1 MLYST
6 IVQRNETGFNQMYL
20 AAREFEELNALEAI
34 IDCKFDKKKVEQT
47 LNLVRMYQAR
57 LNIESMDLVEFSN
70 NFIEEYATDHNECF
84 RIAEKLVRRIG
95 TTITGSMKIFR
106 KFCPVVRRKLD
117 SVGNI
122 VPTLDYS
129 RLTFRQYYGQMFGV
143 EVYIDLVKTLL
154 HELATFFYHLLS
166 VLALCKDMIRKEEEV
181 RGDYK
186 RLKSIFEKSCDELL
200 HNVRKV
206 NETFGQVQLISD
218 KELEERR
225 KNARPMSEWLAADY
239 HSHDKKWLM
248 REGYIRRLVSGHQFG
263 LDDIASALWA
273 RNPEWGRHVC
283 SLIPIFDTLGIP
295 FKKSKKA
302 REQKKKGT
310 FDAREMAYFLKYG
323 AVSYMSEDGK
333 TVIDEVNEKQLYL
346 YLQNKYLGDYCFPSW
361 QAVCGE
367 RRYCANEGIKMKE
380 MSDCFAGHVPHQE
393 TAMEISISKKKEL
406 PMRPANSI

>member
-1 MLYST
+1 
-6 IVQRNETGFNQMYL
+6 MYL

-34 IDCKFDKKKVEQT
+34 IACKFDKKKVEQT

-129 RLTFRQYYGQMFGV
+129 RLTFRQFYGQMFGV

-181 RGDYK
+181 RGDYE
-186 RLKSIFEKSCDELL
+186 RLKTIFEKSCDELL

-225 KNARPMSEWLAADY
+225 KNARPMSEWLVDDY
-239 HSHDKKWLM
+239 HAHNRQWLM
-248 REGYIRRLVSGHQFG
+248 REGYIRRLVSGRLFG
-263 LDDIASALWA
+263 LDDIASNLWA
-273 RNPEWGRHVC
+273 RNPEWGRHIC
-283 SLIPIFDTLGIP
+283 ALIPILDTLGIP

-302 REQKKKGT
+302 KEQKKKGT
-310 FDAREMAYFLKYG
+310 FNAREMAYLLKYS
-323 AVSYMSEDGK
+323 AVSYLGDDGK
-333 TVIDEVNEKQLYL
+333 TVVDEANERQFYN
-346 YLQNKYLGDYCFPSW
+346 YLQKNYRGDYCFPSW

-367 RRYCANEGIKMKE
+367 RKYCAEEGITMKE
-380 MSDCFAGHVPHQE
+380 MADCFAQLVPPQDSA
-393 TAMEISISKKKEL
+393 TEISIKS
-406 PMRPANSI
+406 PIRPAHSI

>member
-1 MLYST
+1 
-6 IVQRNETGFNQMYL
+6 MYM
-20 AAREFEELNALEAI
+20 AAREFEDLNALEAI
-34 IDCKFDKKKVEQT
+34 IACKFDKKKVEQT

-70 NFIEEYATDHNECF
+70 NFIEEYATDNNECF

-129 RLTFRQYYGQMFGV
+129 RLTFRQFYGQMFGV

-181 RGDYK
+181 RGDYE
-186 RLKSIFEKSCDELL
+186 RLKTIFEKSCDELL

-206 NETFGQVQLISD
+206 NETFGQVQLVSE

-225 KNARPMSEWLAADY
+225 KNARPMSEWLAVDY
-239 HSHDKKWLM
+239 HSHDRQWLM
-248 REGYIRRLVSGHQFG
+248 REGYIRRLVSGRQYG
-263 LDDIASALWA
+263 LDDEASNLWA

-283 SLIPIFDTLGIP
+283 FLISIFDTLGIP
-295 FKKSKKA
+295 FKNSKKA
-302 REQKKKGT
+302 KEQKKKGT

-333 TVIDEVNEKQLYL
+333 TVIDEVNEKQLYI
-346 YLQNKYLGDYCFPSW
+346 YLQKMYRGDYCFPTW

-367 RRYCANEGIKMKE
+367 RRYCANEGITMKE
-380 MSDCFAGHVPHQE
+380 MSDCFAKNVPHPDSA
-393 TAMEISISKKKEL
+393 TEIPLSIKGDSPL
-406 PMRPANSI
+406 LSACSI

>member
-6 IVQRNETGFNQMYL
+6 IVQRNETGFNQMFE
-20 AAREFEELNALEAI
+20 AAREFEEMNVLEAI
-34 IDCKFDKKKVEQT
+34 VYCKFQKKKVEQT

-57 LNIESMDLVEFSN
+57 LNIESMDLVEFSE
-70 NFIEEYATDHNECF
+70 NFIEAYATDHNECF

-129 RLTFRQYYGQMFGV
+129 RLTFRQFYGQMFGV

-154 HELATFFYHLLS
+154 HELATFFYHLLT
-166 VLALCKDMIRKEEEV
+166 VLSLCKDMIRKEEEV
-181 RGDYK
+181 RGDYEH
-186 RLKSIFEKSCDELL
+186 LKAIFEKSCDELL

-225 KNARPMSEWLAADY
+225 KNARPMSEWLAKDY
-239 HSHDKKWLM
+239 HAHNRQWLM
-248 REGYIRRLVSGHQFG
+248 REGYIRRLVSGRQFG
-263 LDDIASALWA
+263 LDDIASNLWA

-295 FKKSKKA
+295 FKNSKKA
-302 REQKKKGT
+302 KEQKKKGT

-333 TVIDEVNEKQLYL
+333 TVIDEVNEKQLYI
-346 YLQNKYLGDYCFPSW
+346 YLQKKYRGDYCFPSW

-367 RRYCANEGIKMKE
+367 RRYCANEDITMKE
-380 MSDCFAGHVPHQE
+380 MSDCFAKYVPHHDSA
-393 TAMEISISKKKEL
+393 TEISLSIKGDSTL
-406 PMRPANSI
+406 LSANSI

>member
-6 IVQRNETGFNQMYL
+6 IVQRDETGFNQMCQ

-34 IDCKFDKKKVEQT
+34 IACKFDKKKVEQT

-57 LNIESMDLVEFSN
+57 LNIESMDLVEFSD
-70 NFIEEYATDHNECF
+70 NFIEAYSTDHNECF

-129 RLTFRQYYGQMFGV
+129 RLTFRQFYGQRFGV

-181 RGDYK
+181 RGNYE
-186 RLKSIFEKSCDELL
+186 RLKAIFEKSCDELL

-206 NETFGQVQLISD
+206 NETFGHVQLISD

-225 KNARPMSEWLAADY
+225 KNARPMSEWLPKDY
-239 HSHDKKWLM
+239 HAHDKQWLM
-248 REGYIRRLVSGHQFG
+248 REGYIRRLVSGRQFG
-263 LDDIASALWA
+263 LDDIASNLWA
-273 RNPEWGRHVC
+273 RNPEWGRHIC
-283 SLIPIFDTLGIP
+283 ALIPILDTLGLSY
-295 FKKSKKA
+295 KNSKKA
-302 REQKKKGT
+302 KEQKKKGT
-310 FDAREMAYFLKYG
+310 FDAREMAYFLKYS
-323 AVSYMSEDGK
+323 AVSHLSDDGK
-333 TVIDEVNEKQLYL
+333 TVIDEANEKQDYL
-346 YLQNKYLGDYCFPSW
+346 YLQKRYRGNYCFPSW
-361 QAVCGE
+361 QAVCRE
-367 RRYCANEGIKMKE
+367 RRFCANARISMKE
-380 MSDCFAGHVPHQE
+380 MSECFAKYVPQQE
-393 TAMEISISKKKEL
+393 SATEISIISTSVSSAL
-406 PMRPANSI
+406 SANSH